1 LVLSCSVYCDLE
13 EANTVAV
20 QISMFFAKMS
30 DMTRPTFVSLILL
43 VAIACCVAPCL
54 SINSGDAKKGQEI
67 FESLT
72 CVDCHKGGLNSVHPS
87 KPLRGESFA
96 KKYPKDS
103 QIERVIRKG
112 VTGTSMA
119 GFNVDV
125 ISDSQMKDLIAYLR
139 SLTPPC
145 ETKSKSKSLT
155 KPKTGSK

>member
-1 LVLSCSVYCDLE
+1 MLTAILV
-13 EANTVAV
+13 
-20 QISMFFAKMS
+20 FA
-30 DMTRPTFVSLILL
+30 
-43 VAIACCVAPCL
+43 APCL
-54 SINSGDAKKGQEI
+54 SINAGDPKKGQEI

-103 QIERVIRKG
+103 QIEKVIRKG

-125 ISDSQMKDLIAYLR
+125 ISDDQMKDLIAYLR
-139 SLTPPC
+139 SLTPLC
-145 ETKSKSKSLT
+145 DTKNKSKSSQKQ
-155 KPKTGSK
+155 KTGK